1 MNKIGLIISREYV
14 TRVRKKSFII
24 MSLLGPLLIVGFI
37 LLTAF
42 LTKSDKENYEILV
55 VDESHLFDSILRNSP
70 RYHLQWAPKE
80 KSYQEIQEI
89 FRKDKQLDLLVY
101 LPINLI
107 KTNSMTAK
115 CLLRKFHLR
124 NYKNI

>member
-70 RYHLQWAPKE
+70 RYHLQWAPKD
-80 KSYQEIQEI
+80 KSYQVEQSEIPSRGSPLTARFQ
-89 FRKDKQLDLLVY
+89 FWG
-101 LPINLI
+101 
-107 KTNSMTAK
+107 KTGPTHRLGFTDS
-115 CLLRKFHLR
+115 LGIGR
-124 NYKNI
+124 